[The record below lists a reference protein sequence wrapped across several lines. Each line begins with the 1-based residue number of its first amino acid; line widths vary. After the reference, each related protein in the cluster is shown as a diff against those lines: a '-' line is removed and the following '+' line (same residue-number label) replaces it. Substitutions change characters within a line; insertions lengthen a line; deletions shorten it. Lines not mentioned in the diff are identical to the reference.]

1 MSTAIPQAAEEYLRL
16 IESGAHRVCR
26 DTAAL
31 AEYVRRVFGNETL
44 HVDEKQLER
53 YLGLVK
59 YWPYSGLMPWEKF
72 LIALWDCTYRPD
84 GLPRWD
90 TTFFCGGRGTG
101 KDGFIAYDAMC
112 SVSPYNPV
120 SRYNVDIV
128 ADNKDQALRP
138 VQDIG
143 DVLESFD
150 DIKRRQKLDKHFYHT
165 QELVQGLKNRGE
177 VHGHTRAP
185 DAKNGLRSGKVIFN
199 EIHLFQNYDRI
210 RVMTSGLG
218 KVAQPRR
225 GIFTT
230 NGYVSDGPLD
240 DYIARSER
248 ILFEGEDDH
257 GFLPMLYRLESADE
271 IHDEANW
278 YKANP
283 SLAYFPHLLSEIRNE
298 YEEWLRHPEENGD
311 LLTKRMN
318 LRAGYKEISVTDY
331 EKVRATNRPMIE
343 VRGWSCT
350 VGLDYAELSDWASV
364 DIHFKR
370 GNERFDLSHSWL
382 CLQSKTLPR
391 IVAPWRD
398 WAKQGHV
405 TPVDDVS
412 ISPELLAE
420 YIREQGRKYN
430 ILMLG
435 MDGYRWTLVSEAMRG
450 IGWDAADRTRVK
462 LVRPSDIMQVEPVI
476 QQCFDRGYLTWGDCP
491 PLRWAT
497 NNTKRIRSAKKFGVD
512 TGNYIYAKIEPKS
525 RKTDPFMAFVAAMV
539 CETALGA
546 GSAPVAPPM
555 MAVAM

>member
-1 MSTAIPQAAEEYLRL
+1 MSTAIPQVVEEYLRL
-16 IESGAHRVCR
+16 VEGGEPKVCKE
-26 DTAAL
+26 TAAL
-31 AEYVRRVFGNETL
+31 AKYVRRVFDAEDLTI
-44 HVDEKQLER
+44 DERQLDK
-53 YLGLVK
+53 YLSLVK
-59 YWPYSGLMPWEKF
+59 YWPYDGLMPWEKF
-72 LIALWDCTYRPD
+72 LIALWDCTYRAD

-90 TTFFCGGRGTG
+90 TVFFCGGRGTG

-112 SVSPYNPV
+112 SVSPYNAV
-120 SRYNVDIV
+120 KRYNVDII

-138 VQDIG
+138 VADIA
-143 DVLESFD
+143 DVLESFENP
-150 DIKRRQKLDKHFYHT
+150 RQREKLDKHFYHT
-165 QELVQGLKNRGE
+165 QEVVQGKKNRGE

-185 DAKNGLRSGKVIFN
+185 DSKNGLRSGKVIFN

-225 GIFTT
+225 GFFTT
-230 NGYVSDGPLD
+230 NGYVNDGPLD
-240 DYIARSER
+240 DYLARSER

-257 GFLPMLYRLESADE
+257 GFLPMVYRLDSADE

-283 SLAYFPHLLSEIRNE
+283 SLAYFPHLLGEIRNE
-298 YEEWLRHPEENGD
+298 YEEWLAHPEENGD

-318 LRAGYKEISVTDY
+318 LRAGYKEVSVTDY
-331 EKVRATNRPMIE
+331 EKVRATNRPIIE

-420 YIREQGRKYN
+420 HIREQGRKYN
-430 ILMLG
+430 MLMLG
-435 MDGYRWTLVSEAMRG
+435 MDSYRWTLVSEAMRG
-450 IGWDAADRTRVK
+450 VGWDAADRTRVK

-476 QQCFDRGYLTWGDCP
+476 QECFDRGYFHWGDTP
-491 PLRWAT
+491 PLRWAV
-497 NNTKRIRSAKKFGVD
+497 NNTKRVRSAKKWGVD
-512 TGNYIYAKIEPKS
+512 TGNFIYAKIEPKS
-525 RKTDPFMAFVAAMV
+525 RKTDPFMALVAAMT
-539 CETALGA
+539 CEQALGT
-546 GSAPVAPPM
+546 GAPARRPM
-555 MAVAM
+555 AAIAI